1 MAMENVAQ
9 DHTTVDE
16 EEAAVETNWQFGPS
30 ATEPDD
36 VSNNK

>member
-1 MAMENVAQ
+1 MAMENAAQ

-16 EEAAVETNWQFGPS
+16 EEAVVEINWQFGPS